1 MPGTRTFLALPLPAP
16 VRAALAELRTALPP
30 PPRGL
35 RGATLSQPHL
45 TLVFLGDLEDDALAD
60 VRARARGVAAGTA
73 TFEADLAGV
82 GAFPSPARARV
93 AWVGWGGGAA
103 AVTALHAELV
113 AALDRPRD
121 PRPFTPHVTLARARD
136 PVDAR
141 AWLAAA
147 PDAWRSPAWRVDGLD
162 VVSSELRREGA
173 VHEVLERCPF
183 GAPGAARAR

>member
-16 VRAALAELRTALPP
+16 VRAALAELRAALPP

-35 RGATLSQPHL
+35 RGAALAQAHL
-45 TLVFLGDLEDDALAD
+45 TLVFLGDLDDDALAE
-60 VRARARGVAAGTA
+60 VRAQARAVAVGTA
-73 TFEADLAGV
+73 AFDAGLAGL
-82 GAFPSPARARV
+82 GAFPSPGRARV
-93 AWVGWGGGAA
+93 AWAGWGSGAEE
-103 AVTALHAELV
+103 VVALQSALA

-141 AWLAAA
+141 AWLAAV
-147 PDAWRSPAWRVDGLD
+147 PDGWRSPAWRVDGLD
-162 VVSSELRREGA
+162 VVASELRREGA

-183 GAPGAARAR
+183 GGG

>member
-16 VRAALAELRTALPP
+16 ARDALADLRAALPP

-35 RGATLSQPHL
+35 RWAALAQAHL
-45 TLVFLGDLEDDALAD
+45 TLVFLGDLDDAALAEVR
-60 VRARARGVAAGTA
+60 VRARAVAADARG
-73 TFEADLAGV
+73 FEADLAGV

-93 AWVGWGGGAA
+93 AWAGWRTGAT
-103 AVTALHAELV
+103 AVTALQAELA

-141 AWLAAA
+141 AWLDAA
-147 PDAWRSPAWRVDGLD
+147 PADWRSPTWRVEGLD
-162 VVSSELRREGA
+162 VVASELRREGA
-173 VHEVLERCPF
+173 VHALVERCAF
-183 GAPGAARAR
+183 GAPGPTGPR